1 MMHLPPSVQRLLA
14 DAEPRRGTRTHVERG
29 GILRRRAARLVVTA
43 APAPAPCCE
52 PAPAETG

>member
-43 APAPAPCCE
+43 APAPCCE